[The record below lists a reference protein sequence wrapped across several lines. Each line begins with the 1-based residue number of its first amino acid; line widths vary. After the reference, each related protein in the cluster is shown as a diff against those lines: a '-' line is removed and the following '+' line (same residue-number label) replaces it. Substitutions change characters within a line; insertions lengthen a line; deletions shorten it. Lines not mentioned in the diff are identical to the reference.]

1 MSAGTASPPVLRYDA
16 AEGDAVNAA
25 LAAFQSGAALEAVPM
40 FRRLA
45 EWNPDVVE
53 AHLLLALALEAGGPP
68 DIPECYAHYERAL
81 ALAPDSFDVT
91 FNYGK
96 ALLHSTREREA
107 ERMLRRALE
116 LQPDHARALER
127 LATALI
133 EQVRFDEALP
143 LLERA
148 TALAPDFAEAIVERD
163 RLRAALAAK
172 DGRRTIARFPRSTK
186 EFANFEKIVDDY
198 ILCEVRDQPPLLHP
212 STRTFTMGSCF
223 ARNIAWALE
232 GFGLAAEHLL
242 QPEEINNTFAN
253 RLLLEWLVDGPTA
266 QTANFGA
273 TFGEAYRQ
281 RLAELLKQS
290 DVFILSLGVA
300 PAFFDRETGA
310 FVPTFGSNI
319 NTALLLRTYRFRTT
333 TVAENVG
340 NLERIVALA
349 RGCNPNLRIVVTV
362 SPVPLRATFERPS
375 AVIAD
380 CVSKS
385 TLRVAAHEF
394 LESDAGRGVIYWPS
408 FEIVRWL
415 GGHVSRALFGT
426 DDESPLHPDDAVVR
440 LIMQKFVETFG
451 DTEVKRRL
459 AAQLVASA

>member
-1 MSAGTASPPVLRYDA
+1 MNAPPATPVLRYDA
-16 AEGDAVNAA
+16 AEGEAVNAA
-25 LAAFQSGAALEAVPM
+25 LAAFQSGRAVEAIPM

-81 ALAPDSFDVT
+81 ALAPASFEVA

-107 ERMLRRALE
+107 EQMLRRALE

-133 EQVRFDEALP
+133 EQARFDEALP

-148 TALAPDFAEAIVERD
+148 ATLAPEFGEAIVERD

-172 DGRRTIARFPRSTK
+172 DGRRAIARFPRSTK
-186 EFANFEKIVDDY
+186 EFANLERLIDQYV
-198 ILCEVRDQPPLLHP
+198 LCELGGGVPILHP
-212 STRTFTMGSCF
+212 QTRTFTMGSCF

-232 GFGLAAEHLL
+232 GFGMAADHVL
-242 QPEEINNTFAN
+242 QPEEINNTYAN
-253 RLLLEWLVDGPTA
+253 RLLLEWLVEGPGEATA
-266 QTANFGA
+266 GFAS
-273 TFGEAYRQ
+273 TFGEGYRE
-281 RLAELLKQS
+281 RFAELLQRS
-290 DVFILSLGVA
+290 DVYILSLGVA
-300 PAFFDRETGA
+300 PAFFDRATGA
-310 FVPTFGSNI
+310 FVPTFGSNL
-319 NTALLLRTYRFRTT
+319 NTALLLRSYDFRTT
-333 TVAENVG
+333 TVAENVA
-340 NLERIVALA
+340 NLERIVALV
-349 RGCNPNLRIVVTV
+349 RRINPALRIVITL
-362 SPVPLRATFERPS
+362 SPVPLRATFERGS

-380 CVSKS
+380 CISKS

-394 LESDAGRGVIYWPS
+394 GSSPAGRDVIYWPS

-415 GGHVSRALFGT
+415 GSHVDRAFFGS
-426 DDESPLHPDDAVVR
+426 DDESPLHPDDEIIR
-440 LIMQKFVETFG
+440 LIMRKFLELFG
-451 DTEVKRRL
+451 DADVRRAV
-459 AAQLVASA
+459 AAAAPGRP